1 MKSILL
7 LLSLLYCHIVFSQ
20 NHKGIAFQAV
30 ARTSNGVVM
39 PNKLIQIRIS
49 ILKDTLSEE
58 LLYQEKLK
66 NSVRLLGI
74 SLNNLNTHQKK
85 FVVYQLKFEF

>member
-1 MKSILL
+1 MKKINIFLTIRLIFRGVKGKLKYSD
-7 LLSLLYCHIVFSQ
+7 FSQ
-20 NHKGIAFQAV
+20 QTRSKTVQYFISDKN
-30 ARTSNGVVM
+30 
-39 PNKLIQIRIS
+39 LIFETA
-49 ILKDTLSEE
+49 KE